1 MFPLDPRTIERI
13 AAIVVDTGGHYERKG
28 WQLEQLFSAAGWVDP
43 PEYDGS
49 PRVPWVVEQLTER
62 STDRSAIERFLCR
75 ICDPLEYDEGK
86 PAADVF
92 CQIINEKLQPERLA
106 ITYISGRPVLG
117 ELTDDGGE
125 PMFVQPPNLDQ
136 RLRGLIES
144 KTTVDV
150 LVKRAKEADICAS
163 SGAHTL
169 AIIGIGSFVEGMLL
183 ALLIERDREI
193 RENGFPAG
201 KNGKHVTPQ
210 RAGLELLINTA
221 RSKNWI
227 QFVAADFMHRVRDYR
242 NFVHPGKELAELPDF
257 DQESVRLCWAPV
269 HVVLNDLEERLTRVG
284 G

>member
-13 AAIVVDTGGHYERKG
+13 ASIVVDTGGHYERKG
-28 WQLEQLFSAAGWVDP
+28 WQLEQLFSAAGWASP
-43 PEYDGS
+43 PGYDGS
-49 PRVPWVVEQLTER
+49 PRVPWVIEQLTER
-62 STDRSAIERFLCR
+62 ASDRSAIERFLCR
-75 ICDPLEYDEGK
+75 ICDPLEYDEGQ
-86 PAADVF
+86 PAADLF
-92 CQIINEKLQPERLA
+92 RQIINEKLQPERLA
-106 ITYISGRPVLG
+106 VTYVSGRPALG
-117 ELTDDGGE
+117 ELMDDGGE

-136 RLRGLIES
+136 RLRTLIEN

-150 LVKRAKEADICAS
+150 LVKRAKEADLCAA

-183 ALLIERDREI
+183 ALLMERDPEI
-193 RENGFPAG
+193 SDKGFAG
-201 KNGKHVTPQ
+201 KNGKRLPAE

-242 NFVHPGKELAELPDF
+242 NFVHPRKELAELPDF

-269 HVVLNDLEERLTRVG
+269 HVVLNDLEERLARVTG
-284 G
+284 